1 MLRFGDP
8 EKIAID
14 VVPNLDHVNGIYLCN
29 FLLHING
36 KSLGQLEQQS
46 SLGVL
51 INGFEKGLARASLIN
66 IKHFEILSD
75 EQILSTLNDD
85 DLDYYLLRLSLGDD
99 FDDFSMMLYYKTA
112 EIIRILWQLSDSP
125 FFDYTSYEKGLIY
138 SAELNLSDVVS
149 CLEATKYWLKQQYIF
164 NL

>member
-14 VVPNLDHVNGIYLCN
+14 VVPNSDHVNGIYLCG

-36 KSLGQLEQQS
+36 KSLGQLDQRS

-51 INGFEKGLARASLIN
+51 VCDFEYTLVRASLIN
-66 IKHFEILSD
+66 VKYFEGLSD
-75 EQILSTLNDD
+75 AQILSARYDD
-85 DLDYYLLRLSLGDD
+85 DLGYELLGLCLGDD
-99 FDDFSMMLYYKTA
+99 FDDFSMMLYYKSA
-112 EIIRILWQLSDSP
+112 EVVRILWQLRDDP
-125 FFDYTSYEKGLIY
+125 FFEYPFYEKGRVY

-149 CLEATKYWLKQQYIF
+149 CLAATKAWLRKQ
-164 NL
+164 